1 MPHQSHTIY
10 TESFSFIITIII
22 IIIII
27 IIGVVSVV
35 AVPHRMLVYKL
46 VLLLICQYIN
56 KNGIIIIITIII
68 IKEV

>member
-10 TESFSFIITIII
+10 TESFSFIIIII

-27 IIGVVSVV
+27 NIGVVSVV

-56 KNGIIIIITIII
+56 KNGIIIIIITIII